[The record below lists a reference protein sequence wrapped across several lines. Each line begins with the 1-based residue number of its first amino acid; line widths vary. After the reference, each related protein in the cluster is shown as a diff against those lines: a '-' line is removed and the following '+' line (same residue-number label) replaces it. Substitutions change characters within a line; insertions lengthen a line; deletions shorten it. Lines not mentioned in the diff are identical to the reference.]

1 MEIAFYIASVIGA
14 IAVYLMMP
22 ASGPKPKKLGALL
35 GLATGGGL
43 FAYLL
48 SQTPADVRPDL
59 YFYVFALLAVG
70 SALRV
75 ITHPR
80 PVYSAL
86 YFVMV
91 VLASSGLFLVLE
103 AEFMAFAMIIIYA
116 GAILVTYLFVI
127 MLATLPQA
135 EGEEEQ
141 APEYDRV
148 AREPLGA
155 VAVGFALLA
164 VLCHVIF
171 SGGLNGQTPKEVV
184 KTNPA
189 SPPIVFAV
197 ETVPGRI
204 IDTLVERELLTAE
217 AAADGAG
224 LKMRVEGEGESA
236 IIKATWGESGAAL
249 IALTPELKETLEGKI
264 GNIDRVGSALFEGH
278 TLGIEL
284 AGIILLLSMVGA
296 VVIGR
301 KTVYTEPE
309 SREPDLEYMHK
320 DEPLSDVSVGEQP
333 AG

>member
-1 MEIAFYIASVIGA
+1 MDIAFYIASIFGA
-14 IAVYLMMP
+14 LAVYLMMP
-22 ASGPKPKKLGALL
+22 AIGPKPKKLGALL

-48 SQTPADVRPDL
+48 SQTPVELRPDI
-59 YFYVFALLAVG
+59 YFYVFALIAVG
-70 SALRV
+70 SAIRV

-91 VLASSGLFLVLE
+91 VLASSGLFLVLD

-135 EGEEEQ
+135 EGQEEQ
-141 APEYDRV
+141 APEYDRA

-155 VAVGFALLA
+155 VTVGFALLA

-171 SGGLNGQTPKEVV
+171 AGGVNGETQDALA
-184 KTNPA
+184 KTNPTA
-189 SPPIVFAV
+189 SVVQFAV
-197 ETVPGRI
+197 ETVPGRVV
-204 IDTLVERELLTAE
+204 DTLVEDELLPAE
-217 AAADGAG
+217 AAAKGAG
-224 LKMRVEGEGESA
+224 LKMRLEGETINASWAEGNA
-236 IIKATWGESGAAL
+236 IIAV
-249 IALTPELKETLEGKI
+249 TPELQETLESKI

-301 KTVYTEPE
+301 KTVYVEPE
-309 SREPDLEYMHK
+309 SREPNMSYMTQ
-320 DEPLSDVSVGEQP
+320 DEPLSDVSQGEQP